1 MSTWFRP
8 QTKDRNSASP
18 EPSSRDKPA
27 KPRRVSRA
35 ATEPHTLPAHFE
47 FRGELSVRGP
57 LLITSS
63 FEGKLIG
70 SDTITIAAGA
80 TVTADIE
87 ARHVR
92 VHGSVEGTIRAEEGI
107 EIAESAQVR
116 GDVHAPRVMLADG
129 CRFMGRIN
137 PGEEATPSAKPSPT
151 TCPPQAVPTRVDDDA
166 MEVVSIAV

>member
-1 MSTWFRP
+1 MSTWRRP
-8 QTKDRNSASP
+8 RSKDRNSASP
-18 EPSSRDKPA
+18 EPSSCDKSA
-27 KPRRVSRA
+27 KPRRASRA
-35 ATEPHTLPAHFE
+35 ESEPHTLPAHFG
-47 FRGELSVRGP
+47 FRGELSVQGP
-57 LLITSS
+57 LLITSK

-70 SDTITIAAGA
+70 SGTITIGADA

-87 ARHVR
+87 ARRVR

-129 CRFMGRIN
+129 CRFIGRIN
-137 PGEEATPSAKPSPT
+137 PGEDATPSAKPSPT
-151 TCPPQAVPTRVDDDA
+151 TRSPQAVPTRVDDHA